1 MNAITTTMSR
11 AGGWPDLRQAFV
23 GFGNFAR
30 KDLAEWFRTRRFF
43 WTTLSA
49 LGLIVFGV
57 AAAKI
62 ARTVD
67 PTAEVPLDAA
77 TNMYM
82 AGWETFIPIFAVFS
96 TMGLLA
102 SERENRTLAWSLSM
116 PLTRTSVLASKLVTS
131 VVVLAASVV
140 LIPELVAVATARAL
154 YGDFPS
160 VESMVWPELG
170 GCAIALVLIVLCL
183 ATSTFF
189 RGQRATTGI
198 ALSVG
203 LLIPGLIEALWPQA
217 SPWWPISI
225 DHWLEAI
232 GSGEPLQTVTPIV
245 WLAWIAVLAIAAR
258 VRFEREEL

>member
-1 MNAITTTMSR
+1 MNAIAASMSR
-11 AGGWPDLRQAFV
+11 AGERPAFRGAFV
-23 GFGNFAR
+23 GFANFAR

-49 LGLIVFGV
+49 VGLMVFGV

-67 PTAEVPLDAA
+67 PSAEVPLDAA
-77 TNMYM
+77 TNMYL

-116 PLTRTSVLASKLVTS
+116 PLTRTSVLVSKLVTS
-131 VVVLAASVV
+131 VAVLAVSVA
-140 LIPELVAVATARAL
+140 LIPELVAVALARVL

-160 VESMVWPELG
+160 IESMVWPELG
-170 GCAIALVLIVLCL
+170 GAAIALLLIVLCL

-198 ALSVG
+198 ALTVG
-203 LLIPGLIEALWPQA
+203 LLIPGLIDALFPQA

-232 GSGEPLQTVTPIV
+232 GSGKPLQTVTPIV
-245 WLAWIAVLAIAAR
+245 WLAWIAVLALAAR

>member
-1 MNAITTTMSR
+1 MNAIATPMSR
-11 AGGWPDLRQAFV
+11 AGEPPAIREAFA

-49 LGLIVFGV
+49 VGLMVFGV

-67 PTAEVPLDAA
+67 PSAEVTLDAA
-77 TNMYM
+77 TSMYM

-96 TMGLLA
+96 TMGLL
-102 SERENRTLAWSLSM
+102 STERENRTLAWSLSM
-116 PLTRTSVLASKLVTS
+116 PLTRTSVLVSKLVTS
-131 VVVLAASVV
+131 IAVLAVSVV
-140 LIPELVAVATARAL
+140 LIPELVAIATARIL
-154 YGDFPS
+154 YGESPS

-170 GCAIALVLIVLCL
+170 GAAIALLLIVLCL

-189 RGQRATTGI
+189 RSQRAVTGI

-203 LLIPGLIEALWPQA
+203 LLIPGLVEGFWPQA

-232 GSGEPLQTVTPIV
+232 GSGKPLQTVTPIV